1 MDVITLYM
9 SLHIKTYIASTS
21 FDLFC
26 FYPWPYILNVKNC
39 INQIADVFSI
49 SIWGR
54 ILNFLKSF
62 GFTWNAIA
70 YMLLVSRWTLVE
82 RRRVLEY
89 GIIDLVVFSKIS
101 SENLD
106 NLIWSYR
113 IIHDLG
119 YGHSMLLGHLHSIG
133 LNVQQKSVKES
144 LVRGNLNGCPCSGW
158 KLLGGKRKL

>member
-70 YMLLVSRWTLVE
+70 DMLLVSRWTLVE

-133 LNVQQKSVKES
+133 LNVQ
-144 LVRGNLNGCPCSGW
+144 
-158 KLLGGKRKL
+158 

>member
-70 YMLLVSRWTLVE
+70 DMLLVSRWTLVE

-106 NLIWSYR
+106 NLIWIYR

-144 LVRGNLNGCPCSGW
+144 LVRGNLNGCHMQWLEIIG
-158 KLLGGKRKL
+158 RKT

>member
-1 MDVITLYM
+1 M

-70 YMLLVSRWTLVE
+70 DMLLVSRWTLVE

-133 LNVQQKSVKES
+133 LNVQ
-144 LVRGNLNGCPCSGW
+144 
-158 KLLGGKRKL
+158 